1 MTDRDTRRS
10 DDRVDSTPADPADS
24 TPDATADPPSRF
36 RAWIELYDD
45 DPNVCTIYAA
55 GERSVRTTW
64 ISAEE
69 GSYVGLETMR

>member
-10 DDRVDSTPADPADS
+10 DDRVDSTP
-24 TPDATADPPSRF
+24 DAPIDPPSRF